1 MLAVGLM
8 SGTSLDGIDAVLCD
22 ICGSGNTTR
31 IKQLE
36 FTTLP
41 LSSEIKEKIKRCC
54 NNQATVAQVCS
65 LNFELGELFAK
76 AVQSVCKQ
84 YGVKTTQLGFIASH
98 GQTIYHIPRKTSDYA
113 ASTLQIGESAVIAQ
127 RCGCPC
133 IANFRVKDMAAGG
146 EGAPLVP
153 FSEYILYSKKDEAVA
168 LQNIGGI
175 GNVTV
180 LPANGSIDD
189 VFAFDTGPGN
199 MVIDEAMQCLF
210 NLAYDDNG
218 TIASKGKLIEP
229 LMEQL
234 KKDPYLSLVPP
245 KTTGREVYGSNY
257 THQLLNQYNTCNP
270 EDIIATLTWFTARE
284 VYGSNY
290 THQLLNQ
297 YNTCNPEDII
307 ATLTWFTA
315 YSIAENYRRFILD
328 KHDVKKVI
336 LGGGGAHNA
345 SLRHF
350 LANELPGIEVLTQE
364 DLGYS
369 SDAKEAIAFVILGNE
384 TMHHQ
389 FSNVPKATGAK
400 QKVILGNVT
409 YPN

>member
-229 LMEQL
+229 LMVQL
-234 KKDPYLSLVPP
+234 KKDSYLSLVPP

-257 THQLLNQYNTCNP
+257 THQLLNQYNTCN
-270 EDIIATLTWFTARE
+270 
-284 VYGSNY
+284 S
-290 THQLLNQ
+290 
-297 YNTCNPEDII
+297 EDII

-350 LANELPGIEVLTQE
+350 LANELPGIAVLTQE

-384 TMHHQ
+384 TLHHQ

>member
-234 KKDPYLSLVPP
+234 KKDSYLSLVPP

-257 THQLLNQYNTCNP
+257 THQLLNQYNT
-270 EDIIATLTWFTARE
+270 
-284 VYGSNY
+284 Y
-290 THQLLNQ
+290 
-297 YNTCNPEDII
+297 NPEDII

-350 LANELPGIEVLTQE
+350 LANELPGIAVLTQE

-384 TMHHQ
+384 TLHHQ

>member
-234 KKDPYLSLVPP
+234 KKDSYLSLVPP
-245 KTTGREVYGSNY
+245 KTTG
-257 THQLLNQYNTCNP
+257 
-270 EDIIATLTWFTARE
+270 RE

-384 TMHHQ
+384 TLHHQ

>member
-76 AVQSVCKQ
+76 AAQSVCKQ

-234 KKDPYLSLVPP
+234 KKDSYLSLVPP
-245 KTTGREVYGSNY
+245 KTTG
-257 THQLLNQYNTCNP
+257 
-270 EDIIATLTWFTARE
+270 RE

-350 LANELPGIEVLTQE
+350 LANELPGIAVLTQE

-384 TMHHQ
+384 TLHHQ

>member
-133 IANFRVKDMAAGG
+133 IANFRVKDIAAGG

-153 FSEYILYSKKDEAVA
+153 FSEYILYSKKDEAVS

-245 KTTGREVYGSNY
+245 KTTG
-257 THQLLNQYNTCNP
+257 
-270 EDIIATLTWFTARE
+270 RE

>member
-41 LSSEIKEKIKRCC
+41 LPSEIKGKIKRCC

-234 KKDPYLSLVPP
+234 KKDSYLSLVPP
-245 KTTGREVYGSNY
+245 KTTG
-257 THQLLNQYNTCNP
+257 
-270 EDIIATLTWFTARE
+270 RE

-345 SLRHF
+345 SLRYF
-350 LANELPGIEVLTQE
+350 LANELPGIAVLTQE

-384 TMHHQ
+384 TLHHQ

>member
-229 LMEQL
+229 LMVQL
-234 KKDPYLSLVPP
+234 KKDSYLSLVPP
-245 KTTGREVYGSNY
+245 KTTG
-257 THQLLNQYNTCNP
+257 
-270 EDIIATLTWFTARE
+270 RE

-350 LANELPGIEVLTQE
+350 LANELPGIAVLTQE

-384 TMHHQ
+384 TLHHQ

>member
-234 KKDPYLSLVPP
+234 KKDSYLSLVPP
-245 KTTGREVYGSNY
+245 KTTG
-257 THQLLNQYNTCNP
+257 
-270 EDIIATLTWFTARE
+270 RE

-345 SLRHF
+345 SLRYF
-350 LANELPGIEVLTQE
+350 LANQLPGIAVLTQE

-384 TMHHQ
+384 TLHHQ

>member
-270 EDIIATLTWFTARE
+270 EDIIATLTWFTA
-284 VYGSNY
+284 
-290 THQLLNQ
+290 
-297 YNTCNPEDII
+297 
-307 ATLTWFTA
+307 

-350 LANELPGIEVLTQE
+350 LANELPGIAVLTQE

>member
-8 SGTSLDGIDAVLCD
+8 SGTSLDGIDAVLCE
-22 ICGSGNTTR
+22 IHGSANTTTV
-31 IKQLE
+31 KQLS
-36 FTTLP
+36 FLTLP
-41 LSSEIKEKIKRCC
+41 LPDSTQAKIKQCC
-54 NNQATVAQVCS
+54 QNNANVAQVCS

-76 AVQSVCKQ
+76 AAQAVCLQ
-84 YGVKTTQLGFIASH
+84 YGIETTQLDYIASH
-98 GQTIYHIPRKTSDYA
+98 GQTIYHIPRNTAEYV

-153 FSEYILYSKKDEAVA
+153 FSEYILYSKQDEAIA

-180 LPANGSIDD
+180 LPAHASIDD

-210 NLAYDDNG
+210 NQPYDANG
-218 TIASKGKLIEP
+218 NTAEKGKLIIE
-229 LMEQL
+229 LVNEL
-234 KKDPYLSLVPP
+234 KQDPYIVMAPP
-245 KTTGREVYGSNY
+245 KTTGREVYGSEF
-257 THQLLNQYNTCNP
+257 THNILNRY
-270 EDIIATLTWFTARE
+270 ATYA
-284 VYGSNY
+284 
-290 THQLLNQ
+290 
-297 YNTCNPEDII
+297 PEDII

-315 YSIAENYRRFILD
+315 YSIAENYRQFILPNH
-328 KHDVKKVI
+328 KLTQVV

-345 SLRHF
+345 TLKQMLSDE
-350 LANELPGIEVLTQE
+350 LAGIEVLCQE

-389 FSNVPKATGAK
+389 FSNVPKATGAS
-400 QKVILGNVT
+400 QKVILGNIT

>member
-234 KKDPYLSLVPP
+234 KKDSYLSLVPP

-270 EDIIATLTWFTARE
+270 K
-284 VYGSNY
+284 
-290 THQLLNQ
+290 
-297 YNTCNPEDII
+297 DII

-350 LANELPGIEVLTQE
+350 LANELPGIAVLTQE

-384 TMHHQ
+384 TLHHQ